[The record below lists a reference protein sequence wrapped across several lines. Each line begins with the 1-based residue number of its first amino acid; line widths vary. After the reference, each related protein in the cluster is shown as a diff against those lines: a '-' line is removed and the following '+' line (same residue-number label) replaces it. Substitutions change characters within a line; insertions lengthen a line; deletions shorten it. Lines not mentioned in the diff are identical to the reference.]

1 MELRVRSLLRE
12 SGLCR
17 AHAGRDTLLSLAA
30 RRKPC
35 PFKDSRVSRDFS
47 GKQEEVSISNSKTG
61 KPGSRKYP
69 RYPVDMRIAVQIF
82 RSGETTSLW
91 GRSNELGED
100 GVGGTLTGELEVG
113 EVVSM
118 ELSLP
123 LTAYPLKL
131 RALVRYRIGLRHGFE
146 FLAISEQQRDVL
158 RRVCELLATGMK

>member
-1 MELRVRSLLRE
+1 
-12 SGLCR
+12 
-17 AHAGRDTLLSLAA
+17 
-30 RRKPC
+30 
-35 PFKDSRVSRDFS
+35 
-47 GKQEEVSISNSKTG
+47 
-61 KPGSRKYP
+61 
-69 RYPVDMRIAVQIF
+69 MRIAVQIF